1 VKDNAWLR
9 LQEVELGYT
18 IPLKTKAIKNFRVCV
33 TGYNLLTL
41 STLLAK
47 YKMDPET
54 ANYGYPA
61 SQAVNL
67 GLQISF

>member
-1 VKDNAWLR
+1 M
-9 LQEVELGYT
+9 ELGYT
-18 IPLKTKAIKNFRVCV
+18 IPVDSKVIKNFRVCL

-41 STLLAK
+41 SSLLSK

-54 ANYGYPA
+54 VNYGYPA
-61 SQAVNL
+61 SKAVNL